1 MKLDKLKQNEHLIP
15 YVLLGVAALLAILA
29 LVKVGDFFATSA
41 RARSIVQKA
50 AALDKSDPNLLQ
62 ANLAGLKDIADAL
75 KKRNL
80 FVPPEPRRHPVNEVF
95 GILGNEAFINDGWR
109 KVGDMIGDAR
119 VVAIE
124 PTQVKIEW
132 DGQTKYFAPL
142 TATGSG
148 SPSGPGGRPGRGDR
162 GEGGGGPGPGAVVAG
177 PDGGP
182 GRGGFGDL
190 SEEQKAEMKAR
201 FEGMRDRFSNMSPE
215 ERDRFRGE
223 MRDRFGDRGPGGPGG
238 GDRGPGGGGFGGGRR
253 GGRD

>member
-50 AALDKSDPNLLQ
+50 GAQDKSDPNLLQ

-109 KVGDMIGDAR
+109 KVGDRIGDAR

-142 TATGSG
+142 TAAGSG
-148 SPSGPGGRPGRGDR
+148 APSGPGRPGRG
-162 GEGGGGPGPGAVVAG
+162 ESGGPGPGAVVAG

-215 ERDRFRGE
+215 ERERFRGE

-238 GDRGPGGGGFGGGRR
+238 GDRGPGGGGGPGGEGRR
-253 GGRD
+253 GGR

>member
-1 MKLDKLKQNEHLIP
+1 MKLDKLRQNKHLIP

-41 RARSIVQKA
+41 RARSIATKA

-95 GILGNEAFINDGWR
+95 GILGSEAFINDGWR
-109 KVGDMIGDAR
+109 KVGEMIGDAR

-142 TATGSG
+142 TAAGSG
-148 SPSGPGGRPGRGDR
+148 SPSGPGGRPGRG
-162 GEGGGGPGPGAVVAG
+162 EGGGGPGPGAVVTG

-182 GRGGFGDL
+182 GRGDL
-190 SEEQKAEMKAR
+190 SEEQRAEMRAR

-215 ERDRFRGE
+215 ERERFRDE
-223 MRDRFGDRGPGGPGG
+223 MRSRFGDRGPGGPGG
-238 GDRGPGGGGFGGGRR
+238 DRGGGGDRGPGGRGFGEGGR
-253 GGRD
+253 GGR

>member
-109 KVGDMIGDAR
+109 KVGDTIGDAR

-132 DGQTKYFAPL
+132 DGQTKSFAPL
-142 TATGSG
+142 TAAGSG
-148 SPSGPGGRPGRGDR
+148 SASGPGGRPGRGDK
-162 GEGGGGPGPGAVVAG
+162 GEGGPGPGTVVVG

-190 SEEQKAEMKAR
+190 SEEQRAEMR
-201 FEGMRDRFSNMSPE
+201 GMRDRFSSMSPE
-215 ERDRFRGE
+215 ERERFRDE
-223 MRDRFGDRGPGGPGG
+223 MRMRFGDRGPGGPGG
-238 GDRGPGGGGFGGGRR
+238 PGGDRGPGGGGFGEGRR